1 MYEVIKV
8 KKAFYGKEKEE
19 IKKILISG
27 GCPRLEIDSEKDYDK
42 EMIDIINTM
51 LNVYI
56 INLFT
61 IFYFL

>member
-1 MYEVIKV
+1 MYEVIKL
-8 KKAFYGKEKEE
+8 KRAFYGQGEE

-27 GCPRLEIDSEKDYDK
+27 RYPRLEIDSEKDYDK
-42 EMIDIINTM
+42 EMIDIINIM